1 MCKKINQEA
10 KKCNAVEEKHLCKQW
25 LSILTRSI
33 ALSN

>member
-1 MCKKINQEA
+1 MRKKINQEA
-10 KKCNAVEEKHLCKQW
+10 KKFNAIEEKHLCKQC